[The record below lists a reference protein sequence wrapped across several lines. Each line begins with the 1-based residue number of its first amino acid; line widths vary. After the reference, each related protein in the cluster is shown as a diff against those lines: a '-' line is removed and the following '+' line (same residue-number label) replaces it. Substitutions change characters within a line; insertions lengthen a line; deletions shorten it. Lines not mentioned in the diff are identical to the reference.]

1 MIDRISQ
8 EEGILLNTIQS
19 KALIGI
25 GTSSIV
31 LPLFLLISFSY
42 CCLLFFLLPDD
53 LDGYKDYLY
62 DQYRLHWGGTN
73 FAGKTSGIYELQWGI
88 GLSLFFISAVILCVC
103 CIVALISESIK

>member
-31 LPLFLLISFSY
+31 LPVISSSH
-42 CCLLFFLLPDD
+42 FFLL
-53 LDGYKDYLY
+53 
-62 DQYRLHWGGTN
+62 
-73 FAGKTSGIYELQWGI
+73 
-88 GLSLFFISAVILCVC
+88 LSPFFSP
-103 CIVALISESIK
+103 S